1 MGSELHRN
9 QLAMILPDTS
19 QMVAEVKVSE
29 SLTGLI
35 KPGQRAVITADAVSD
50 VVLQGEVLSISVL
63 AESPGWIDRNRRD
76 YTVKIRLTVGN
87 DLGLKPSM
95 RCKAEIYVG
104 RVEDTL
110 FVPLQAVFHEGPT
123 AYVYVP
129 QGSGFAQRKVTVGE
143 ASELHM
149 EVSSGLVEGDV
160 VLLREPHPAE
170 IVARLDKAEG
180 PEGWQRP
187 GNGKGPTNRA
197 SADQKGP
204 RRKGEVTHKP
214 GEKRPPAQ
222 RPAPKGD
229 RPSAEG

>member
-1 MGSELHRN
+1 
-9 QLAMILPDTS
+9 
-19 QMVAEVKVSE
+19 
-29 SLTGLI
+29 
-35 KPGQRAVITADAVSD
+35 
-50 VVLQGEVLSISVL
+50 
-63 AESPGWIDRNRRD
+63 
-76 YTVKIRLTVGN
+76 
-87 DLGLKPSM
+87 
-95 RCKAEIYVG
+95 
-104 RVEDTL
+104 
-110 FVPLQAVFHEGPT
+110 VPLQAVFHEGPT

-222 RPAPKGD
+222 RPAPSGD

>member
-1 MGSELHRN
+1 M
-9 QLAMILPDTS
+9 
-19 QMVAEVKVSE
+19 
-29 SLTGLI
+29 
-35 KPGQRAVITADAVSD
+35 SD

-95 RCKAEIYVG
+95 RCKAEVYVG

-143 ASELHM
+143 ASELQM

-222 RPAPKGD
+222 RPAPSGD